1 VPDPPAATIIYNPVA
16 GKLVRNPHL
25 VPQAADLLRSRLGN
39 LALQPT
45 TGPATAGP
53 LAKEAIAAG
62 SRLIIAAGG
71 DGTINEVVNGMAG
84 SAIPLA
90 VLPAGTANVLA
101 TETGIGSDLLRAAG
115 RFGELEPHDI
125 ALGRLSAYG
134 VAPRFL
140 LLMAG
145 VGLDARIVRLVS
157 PAFKRRWGKLSYWQG
172 GFAQVGKA
180 LPEFDVTFDGVTR
193 RASFALLS
201 RVKNYGGDLEI
212 ARHADL
218 LAGDFAVVLFE
229 GPSSLRYLKYFAGVL
244 INRLDGMKGV
254 TVARACSMEIRPA
267 GDDPIDIQIDGEHA
281 GYAPARL
288 EIAPERLRL
297 MLPRAFGSR

>member
-1 VPDPPAATIIYNPVA
+1 MPDPSAATIIYNPVA
-16 GKLVRNPHL
+16 GRLVRRPDL
-25 VPQAADLLRSRLGN
+25 IPQAAERLQALLGRLV
-39 LALQPT
+39 LQPT
-45 TGPATAGP
+45 TGPDTAGR
-53 LAKEAIAAG
+53 LAREAIAAG

-71 DGTINEVVNGMAG
+71 DGTVNEVVNGMAG
-84 SAIPLA
+84 SEVPLA

-101 TETGIGSDLLRAAG
+101 TETGIGSDLLRAADRYSG
-115 RFGELEPHDI
+115 LEPRDI
-125 ALGRLSAYG
+125 ALGRLSLPG
-134 VAPRFL
+134 SPPRFL

-145 VGLDARIVRLVS
+145 VGLDARIVRLVD

-172 GFAQVGKA
+172 GFAQVGTA
-180 LPEFDVTFDGVTR
+180 LPEFDVTFDGITR

-218 LAGDFAVVLFE
+218 LGDDFAVVLFE

-244 INRLDGMKGV
+244 VNRLDGMKGV
-254 TVARACSMEIRPA
+254 TVARARSMEFRPA
-267 GDDPIDIQIDGEHA
+267 GDEPIDIQIDGEHA
-281 GYAPARL
+281 GFAPARL

-297 MLPRAFGSR
+297 MLPRAFRSR